1 MTLPEIDRYKL
12 FADKHNMTKN
22 EVLTIVNFDNN
33 HPLHA
38 ELEEWVAH
46 CNAEHKGETL
56 TVESFKNLR
65 KKVDEQE
72 TEIRELRSCM
82 LQFHRAISSTL
93 GGI

>member
-1 MTLPEIDRYKL
+1 MTSPKIDAHQL
-12 FADKHNMTKN
+12 FADKHNMDKS
-22 EVLTIVNFDNN
+22 EVLLSVNFDNN

-38 ELEEWVAH
+38 ELEEWVAD
-46 CNAEHKGETL
+46 CKGETL
-56 TVESFKNLR
+56 TLEAFKKLR